1 MSTAA
6 TPETVTVHD
15 APVGARGDAGG
26 ARRARFRIEDRARR
40 TAGILSLLG
49 PVALVYLWILGASLL
64 GGSIVVQAQY
74 ALASLVM
81 VIGLQLFVGTSG
93 ILSFGH
99 VAFVAVGAF
108 TYALAQV
115 PPDLK
120 ASMLPGLFPFLQ
132 DLALPWWAAVA
143 LAGVAAA
150 ALAAIVGP
158 FLMRAEG
165 LQAGIAT
172 FAPLLMTQ
180 QVLTYWRS
188 VAPPSGQSF
197 VGIPDVF
204 GLQTLLWFALAAIV
218 LSWLYQRTRTA
229 RLLRA
234 TREAPLAAPASGV
247 QPLHNRMIALVLS
260 AAMCGVGGA
269 LWAETNRVVS
279 ASQLGIGMTFTLL
292 AMLVLG
298 GRLSMW
304 GAVAGTMV
312 YSILDS
318 ALQFLQRGVE
328 VAGWIVWI
336 PEGARLIFLGALLVI
351 VLLFL
356 PEGLTGGRRFG
367 IGFVNDVVARRR
379 WKPELDKESH
389 AARVARHAPA
399 DSVGGGAGSDG
410 RDVRTGRGDGARPD
424 EPAPGHVDPG
434 APGSAA
440 GASGTDSAGTTG
452 ARGRDLS

>member
-6 TPETVTVHD
+6 TPNVVVDD
-15 APVGARGDAGG
+15 APARTTGEVTGAQH
-26 ARRARFRIEDRARR
+26 ARFRIEDRARR
-40 TAGILSLLG
+40 TAGILSVVG
-49 PVALVYLWILGASLL
+49 PVALVYLWILGASML
-64 GGSIVVQAQY
+64 GGAIQVQAQY

-81 VIGLQLFVGTSG
+81 VVGLQLFVGTSG

-120 ASMLPGLFPFLQ
+120 ASMLPGLFPFLKE
-132 DLALPWWAAVA
+132 LALPWWGAVA
-143 LAGVAAA
+143 LAGLAAA
-150 ALAAIVGP
+150 ALAAVVGP

-172 FAPLLMTQ
+172 FALLLMTQ

-197 VGIPDVF
+197 VGIPDVI

-218 LSWLYQRTRTA
+218 VSWVYQRTRTA

-247 QPLHNRMIALVLS
+247 QPLHNRMIALVIS

-328 VAGWIVWI
+328 VGGYILWI
-336 PEGARLIFLGALLVI
+336 PEGARLIFLGALLVV
-351 VLLFL
+351 VLLL
-356 PEGLTGGRRFG
+356 MPEGLTGGRRFG
-367 IGFVNDVVARRR
+367 IGLVNDVIARRR
-379 WKPELDKESH
+379 WKPELDRESH
-389 AARVARHAPA
+389 AARVALH
-399 DSVGGGAGSDG
+399 
-410 RDVRTGRGDGARPD
+410 
-424 EPAPGHVDPG
+424 EPAAD
-434 APGSAA
+434 A
-440 GASGTDSAGTTG
+440 GPDTPASGHTEPFTAAD
-452 ARGRDLS
+452 REEQP